1 MAANAQMPF
10 QNIGL
15 NEELVLSASEEHKT
29 FSQLISFF
37 SRTKLFDL
45 KRLMIA
51 ERDLTK
57 KINLYL
63 PLQNESFLNV
73 SLNELLS
80 FRKKEITG
88 NIKLIMKRMQ
98 RGDKCFATITDDGEI
113 SSMSWVS
120 FGWSKKD
127 GNKLDLNEDEALLL
141 ESYTFEDFRNK
152 GSQSFNIGMRLKI
165 LQELNYTKAYVIY
178 SKGNTFSKK
187 ALRKNGFKDCKK
199 IFYLT
204 ILGMNFQLSW
214 DLFTE
219 GLRKAYI
226 IN

>member
-15 NEELVLSASEEHKT
+15 TEELAISGSEEHKT
-29 FSQLISFF
+29 FSHLISFF

-45 KRLMIA
+45 KKLMIA

-63 PLQNESFLNV
+63 PLQNESFVNV

-80 FRKKEITG
+80 FRKKEITE
-88 NIKLIMKRMQ
+88 NIKVIMKRIQ
-98 RGDKCFATITDDGEI
+98 RGDKCFATVTEDGELTSI
-113 SSMSWVS
+113 SWVS

-127 GNKLDLNEDEALLL
+127 GVKLDLNEDEALLL
-141 ESYTFEDFRNK
+141 ESFTFEEFRNK

-165 LQELNYTKAYVIY
+165 LEELNFTKAYVIY

-204 ILGMNFQLSW
+204 ILGIKFQFSW
-214 DLFTE
+214 DIFTG
-219 GLRKAYI
+219 GLRKTYI
-226 IN
+226 T